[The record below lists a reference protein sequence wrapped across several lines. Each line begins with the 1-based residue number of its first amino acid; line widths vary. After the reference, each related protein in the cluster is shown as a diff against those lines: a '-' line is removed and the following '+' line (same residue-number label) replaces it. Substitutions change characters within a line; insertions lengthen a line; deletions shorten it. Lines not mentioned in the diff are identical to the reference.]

1 MVIEEQSMLLRK
13 SGVFVAATFLF
24 IGTFGQAVFAADEM
38 TIEDYID
45 EARPYLHHSCQSA
58 WEASNEDP
66 DEYVA
71 MMNRFVAIAFINH
84 NFDVQRIDDAPE
96 ADQEQLRVLFYN
108 DVGKRCKEHPDRLLA
123 GIVER
128 SIEYALK
135 EMDKK
140 GN

>member
-1 MVIEEQSMLLRK
+1 MLLRK
-13 SGVFVAATFLF
+13 PGAFVAATFFF
-24 IGTFGQAVFAADEM
+24 IGTFGQAVFGADEM

-58 WEASNEDP
+58 WAASNEDP

-84 NFDVQRIDDAPE
+84 DFDVQRIDDAPE
-96 ADQEQLRVLFYN
+96 ADQEKLRVLFYN
-108 DVGKRCKEHPDRLLA
+108 DVGKRCEEHPDRLLA

-140 GN
+140 RQLMR

>member
-1 MVIEEQSMLLRK
+1 MLLGK
-13 SGVFVAATFLF
+13 PGVFVAAICFF
-24 IGTFGQAVFAADEM
+24 IGTFGQAVFGADEM

-58 WEASNEDP
+58 WTASNEDP

>member
-1 MVIEEQSMLLRK
+1 MLLGK
-13 SGVFVAATFLF
+13 PGVFVAAICFF
-24 IGTFGQAVFAADEM
+24 IGTFGQAVFGADEM

-58 WEASNEDP
+58 WTASNEDP

-84 NFDVQRIDDAPE
+84 NFDVQRIDDA
-96 ADQEQLRVLFYN
+96 Q
-108 DVGKRCKEHPDRLLA
+108 
-123 GIVER
+123 
-128 SIEYALK
+128 